1 MGREHHAGVCR
12 SISGET
18 LMYSRNVPPPAVPE
32 EVEARTA
39 VRIQDQ
45 RPRSDWRSEILFLLL
60 AVAPW
65 IVLVW
70 LLWPRR

>member
-1 MGREHHAGVCR
+1 
-12 SISGET
+12 
-18 LMYSRNVPPPAVPE
+18 MYSRSVPPPAVPE

-45 RPRSDWRSEILFLLL
+45 RPRSDWRSEIFFLLL
-60 AVAPW
+60 TVGPW